1 MSKYRARPKTVG
13 GISFHSTKEAN
24 RYQELKLLEKAG
36 QIAGLELQPSYA
48 LVVNGSKVCTYI
60 ADFRYQERGQTVVED
75 VKGYKRGLAYRV
87 FKLKA
92 ALMLACH
99 GIEILET

>member
-75 VKGYKRGLAYRV
+75 VKGYRTDVYELKR
-87 FKLKA
+87 K
-92 ALMLACH
+92 LMLACH